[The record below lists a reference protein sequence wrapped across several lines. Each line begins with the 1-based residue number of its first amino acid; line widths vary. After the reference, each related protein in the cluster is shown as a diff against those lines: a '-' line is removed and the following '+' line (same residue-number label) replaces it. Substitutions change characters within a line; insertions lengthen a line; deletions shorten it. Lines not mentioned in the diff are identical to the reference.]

1 MDGLMDMD
9 KKLPPLSIV
18 NTSEEELSHT
28 LYTYACIGFLVLT
41 VFDLNIKG
49 LSIG

>member
-9 KKLPPLSIV
+9 KKLSPLYVV
-18 NTSEEELSHT
+18 NTSDEELSHT

-41 VFDLNIKG
+41 VFGLNIKG